1 MLRGHITRSLDL
13 MTHSPD
19 RELHQ
24 IESELRNASSEHGQS
39 AADANRRTFASA
51 PSCVFLECINSSL
64 AIPYLR
70 YTVAGFP
77 PPVANQDMNEKVPT
91 LNISRKR
98 KTPEEESS
106 LTDEELMLAS
116 PIVYGFSLSDK
127 IWRTSL

>member
-1 MLRGHITRSLDL
+1 
-13 MTHSPD
+13 
-19 RELHQ
+19 
-24 IESELRNASSEHGQS
+24 
-39 AADANRRTFASA
+39 
-51 PSCVFLECINSSL
+51 
-64 AIPYLR
+64 
-70 YTVAGFP
+70 
-77 PPVANQDMNEKVPT
+77 MNEKVPT